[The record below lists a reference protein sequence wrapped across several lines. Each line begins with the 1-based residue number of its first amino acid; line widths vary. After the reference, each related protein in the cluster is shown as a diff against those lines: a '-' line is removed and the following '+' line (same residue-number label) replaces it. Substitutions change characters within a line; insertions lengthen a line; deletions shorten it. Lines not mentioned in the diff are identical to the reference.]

1 MICFTRIPLKDFI
14 KKHNPQEPKKE
25 TIENFE
31 KEINNLLENAPKQ
44 DDEEFQKNEI
54 NKFLKNTYGYD
65 CNTYKKVDSAIYVDG
80 EVRVLIE
87 VKALNN
93 RNEFPKNRENP
104 ISKAFCQMVLYF
116 LEEIEKEK
124 NNSLKHTIIC
134 NAHEFFLFDCKDLL
148 FLKEDKRI
156 KDFYKKCAKKEGTDS
171 SKPKFYKDLEQYLQE
186 DFQGELR
193 YTHFNLSN
201 YDPKELPLIYQVLS
215 QEVLLKQRKT
225 LDANTLNK
233 DFYEELLYIL
243 GLEEQNDKGKILIKP
258 SRTQNSLS
266 AALKKKYENLD
277 DEEVMALLIA
287 WNNRILFLR
296 LLESLLISFKHFEKP
311 FLTTENFKDFNALNT
326 LFFEVLA
333 KKNSERSLNKED
345 KILEKIPYL
354 NSSLFDQTPLELK
367 GHEIRL
373 LENKKLELYQ
383 NSVLKKHENYQ
394 EKKEL
399 PLLKYLFEF
408 LRLYKFTTTP
418 KDIKDNTDTS
428 ESRLINPSVLGLVFE
443 KLNGYK
449 EGSFYTPSFITSYMC
464 KESITPIVLD
474 KFNAIYQWDCE
485 NLKALREKIDRNFSN
500 EKAKEYLNTLLTL
513 RICDPAV
520 GSGHFLVSALN
531 EMVLIAYELGL
542 IASLYRHELRL
553 ENDEI
558 IIHHAQT
565 GEIFN
570 YKKPHSENDPHHQIQ
585 KELFELKKDIIENC
599 LFGVDIN
606 PNSCEITKLR
616 LWIELLKYSYYIF
629 EKGKNTNNL
638 ETLPNI
644 DINIKCANSLVSR
657 FALKDKALLKTEKNK
672 NLEYYIAEYK
682 ELVKIYKDPKI
693 LESLT
698 RPIKDSNAV
707 RKYAKERLYQELAQ
721 NPNKDFKKALNDR
734 IEKIKEAFKLTLEPP
749 QKELKFKKF
758 LKEHLELYGKS
769 ILEEAN
775 DNGLELEALA
785 LEKKMAH
792 EGLFHDYTP
801 YPKLDK
807 TDKVVGL
814 EHFNRYVLTSYKD
827 LQDENER
834 YANALE
840 WRFEFP
846 EVLNDEGDFLGFD
859 CIIGNPPYIRQ
870 EHIKDLKPLL
880 QKQYQDFYNST
891 ADIYTY
897 FFALAYHLLKEKGF
911 NAFIT
916 SNKYA
921 RAKYGAKLRELLL
934 KKTTL
939 VSYMELNALKVFES
953 AAVDTSI
960 MSFIKQTPP
969 KESDFEYYE
978 PTPNDKDDLKSTP
991 HLPMKQNALSTESF
1005 IFANATL
1012 LDLRDKIESVGT
1024 PLKDW
1029 DIQINYGI
1037 KTGANEAFIIP
1048 TEKREEIL
1056 KNCDDAQKDERG
1068 MSERE
1073 RTKELIKPILRGKDI
1088 KRYSYEWADL
1098 WVIIAKFGS
1107 HEFLEVEYPTIYNHL
1122 LQYKDQLE
1130 QRGQCRYSRGPQN
1143 SNKPYPGQHHW
1154 LELDN
1159 NPKDSYLQ
1167 DFEKEKI
1174 VYGEIVQEPR
1184 FYLDNGECELG
1195 VFYAEATSFILTGEH
1210 LRYLLGMLHSKLIT
1224 FAFKTFYAGGGL
1236 GESGYRYKKAFIER
1250 LPIPQIT
1257 EKNQELADKITDGA
1271 KQILALKAKD
1281 PKANTQGLEKEID
1294 ALVYQLYHLT
1304 DEEIKTI
1311 ENGQ

>member
-14 KKHNPQEPKKE
+14 KKYNPPTPTKE
-25 TIENFE
+25 TIEDFE
-31 KEINNLLENAPKQ
+31 KEINSLLENAPRQ

-54 NKFLKNTYGYD
+54 NKFLKNAYGYD
-65 CNTYKKVDSAIYVDG
+65 CNTNKKVDSAIYVDG
-80 EVRVLIE
+80 KAWVLIE
-87 VKALNN
+87 AKALNN
-93 RNEFPKNRENP
+93 RNEFPKDRENP
-104 ISKAFCQMVLYF
+104 LSKAFCQMVFYF
-116 LEEIEKEK
+116 LKEIEN
-124 NNSLKHTIIC
+124 NNSLKHAIIC

-148 FLKEDKRI
+148 FLKDDKRI
-156 KDFYKKCAKKEGTDS
+156 KQLHKNCASKEGTDHS
-171 SKPKFYKDLEQYLQE
+171 TKRFYSDLEEYLKK
-186 DFQGELR
+186 DFKGELR
-193 YTHFNLSN
+193 YTYFNLN
-201 YDPKELPLIYQVLS
+201 DDFKELPLIYQVLS

-243 GLEEQNDKGKILIKP
+243 GLEEQNDKGKILIKQ

-266 AALKKKYENLD
+266 DALKEQYKDLD

-296 LLESLLISFKHFEKP
+296 LLESLLISFKHFEEP

-333 KKNSERSLNKED
+333 KKNNERSLEKED
-345 KILEKIPYL
+345 KILGKIPYL
-354 NSSLFDQTPLELK
+354 NSSLFDKTPLESN
-367 GHEIRL
+367 GHEIKSL
-373 LENKKLELYQ
+373 NNKPLEIHPK
-383 NSVLKKHENYQ
+383 SILKKDKDYQ
-394 EKKEL
+394 KEKAL
-399 PLLKYLFEF
+399 PLLEYLFKF
-408 LRLYKFTTTP
+408 LHFYKFTTTP
-418 KDIKDNTDTS
+418 EDIKDNKDTS

-474 KFNAIYQWDCE
+474 KFNAIYQWDCKDI
-485 NLKALREKIDRNFSN
+485 KALRGKIDRNFSDQ
-500 EKAKEYLNTLLTL
+500 KAKEYLQVLLTL

-531 EMVLIAYELGL
+531 EMVWVAYELGL
-542 IASLYRHELRL
+542 IASLYRHSLRL

-558 IIHHAQT
+558 IIHYTQT

-570 YKKPHSENDPHHQIQ
+570 YKKAHSENDPHHHIQ
-585 KELFELKKDIIENC
+585 KELFELKKSIIENC

-629 EKGKNTNNL
+629 EEGKNTNAL

-644 DINIKCANSLVSR
+644 DINIKCGNSLIFNFPLNSKLTIGQTLEFSR
-657 FALKDKALLKTEKNK
+657 NLKAEIK
-672 NLEYYIAEYK
+672 EYK
-682 ELVKIYKDPKI
+682 NSVMFYKEGLGEKAKI
-693 LESLT
+693 LQNIAKLKSLIINYFIEQHQANEHLKET
-698 RPIKDSNAV
+698 LKAFISEYGDEIFDISTAFGMEMLKIARKNNYRFNPTLTKKQPSPIGVEAN
-707 RKYAKERLYQELAQ
+707 RLL
-721 NPNKDFKKALNDR
+721 
-734 IEKIKEAFKLTLEPP
+734 IKIKECYETLEN
-749 QKELKFKKF
+749 LKN
-758 LKEHLELYGKS
+758 S
-769 ILEEAN
+769 
-775 DNGLELEALA
+775 
-785 LEKKMAH
+785 
-792 EGLFHDYTP
+792 
-801 YPKLDK
+801 K
-807 TDKVVGL
+807 T
-814 EHFNRYVLTSYKD
+814 
-827 LQDENER
+827 
-834 YANALE
+834 LE

-846 EVLNDEGDFLGFD
+846 EVLDDEGDFLGFD

-880 QKQYQDFYNST
+880 EKQYQDFYNSSS
-891 ADIYTY
+891 DIYTY
-897 FFALAYHLLKEKGF
+897 FFALSYHLLKEKGF
-911 NAFIT
+911 SAFIT
-916 SNKYA
+916 SNKYV
-921 RAKYGAKLRELLL
+921 RAKYGAKLREWLL
-934 KKTTL
+934 KKTTI

-960 MSFIKQTPP
+960 MNFIKQTPP
-969 KESDFEYYE
+969 KESDFKYYE

-991 HLPMKQNALSTESF
+991 SLSMKQNALSTESF
-1005 IFANATL
+1005 IFANTTL

-1048 TEKREEIL
+1048 TEKRDAIL

-1088 KRYSYEWADL
+1088 KRYSYEWAHL
-1098 WVIIAKFGS
+1098 WVINTHNGYTSALKSKIPPIDIEKYPATKAHLDSHWDTIATRSDQGDTPY
-1107 HEFLEVEYPTIYNHL
+1107 HLRNCAYLE
-1122 LQYKDQLE
+1122 
-1130 QRGQCRYSRGPQN
+1130 
-1143 SNKPYPGQHHW
+1143 
-1154 LELDN
+1154 
-1159 NPKDSYLQ
+1159 

-1174 VYGEIVQEPR
+1174 VYSEIVQEPR

-1195 VFYAEATSFILTGEH
+1195 YFYAEATSFILTGEH

-1250 LPIPQIT
+1250 LPIPKIT
-1257 EKNQELADKITDGA
+1257 TKNQELADKITDGA
-1271 KQILALKAKD
+1271 KQILALKEKD

-1311 ENGQ
+1311 EDGQ

>member
-1 MICFTRIPLKDFI
+1 MIRFTRILLKDFI
-14 KKHNPQEPKKE
+14 KKYNPPTPTKE

-31 KEINNLLENAPKQ
+31 KEIKSLLENAPRQ

-54 NKFLKNTYGYD
+54 NSFLKNTYGYR
-65 CNTYKKVDSAIYVDG
+65 CNTNKKVDSAIYVDG
-80 EVRVLIE
+80 EVQVLIE
-87 VKALNN
+87 VKALNKKT
-93 RNEFPKNRENP
+93 EFPKNKENP
-104 ISKAFCQMVLYF
+104 LSKAFCQMVLYF
-116 LEEIEKEK
+116 LEEREKEK

-148 FLKEDKRI
+148 FLNEDKRI
-156 KDFYKKCAKKEGTDS
+156 EKFYKNYAQKEGTDS
-171 SKPKFYKDLEQYLQE
+171 SKPKFYEDLEQYLKE

-193 YTHFNLSN
+193 YTYFNLN
-201 YDPKELPLIYQVLS
+201 DDFKELPLIYQVLS
-215 QEVLLKQRKT
+215 QEVLLKQKKT

-243 GLEEQNDKGKILIKP
+243 GLEEQNEKGKTLIKP

-266 AALKKKYENLD
+266 DALKKQYKNLD

-296 LLESLLISFKHFEKP
+296 LLESLLISFNHFEKP
-311 FLTTENFKDFNALNT
+311 FLTTENFEDFKDLNT

-354 NSSLFDQTPLELK
+354 NSSLFDKTPLELK
-367 GHEIRL
+367 GYEIRF

-383 NSVLKKHENYQ
+383 NSVLKKHEEYQ
-394 EKKEL
+394 KQKDL

-408 LRLYKFTTTP
+408 LRVYDFTTTP
-418 KDIKDNTDTS
+418 KDIKDNQNNS

-464 KESITPIVLD
+464 KESITPIVRD
-474 KFNAIYQWDCE
+474 KFNATYQWDCKDLE
-485 NLKALREKIDRNFSN
+485 ALREKIDRNFSSN

-558 IIHHAQT
+558 IIHT
-565 GEIFN
+565 PEDKVFN
-570 YKKPHSENDPHHQIQ
+570 YTIPHSENDPHHQIQ
-585 KELFELKKDIIENC
+585 KELFNLKKDIIENC

-629 EKGKNTNNL
+629 EEGKNTNNL

-644 DINIKCANSLVSR
+644 DINIKCGNSLISR

-846 EVLNDEGDFLGFD
+846 EVLDDEGNFLGFD

-880 QKQYQDFYNST
+880 EKQYQDFYNSSS
-891 ADIYTY
+891 DIYTY
-897 FFALAYHLLKEKGF
+897 FFALAFNLLKEKGF
-911 NAFIT
+911 SAFIT

-921 RAKYGAKLRELLL
+921 RAKYGTKLRELLL

-953 AAVDTSI
+953 ATVDTSI
-960 MSFIKQTPP
+960 VHFIKQPP
-969 KESDFEYYE
+969 LKESVFNYYE
-978 PTPNDKDDLKSTP
+978 PIKNDKEDLKNTP
-991 HLPMKQNALSTESF
+991 SLLMKQNALSTESF
-1005 IFANATL
+1005 IFANTTL
-1012 LDLRDKIESVGT
+1012 LDLRDKMEQSGI

-1029 DIQINYGI
+1029 GIQIYRGI
-1037 KTGANEAFIIP
+1037 LTGCNEAFIIP
-1048 TEKREEIL
+1048 TEKRDEIL
-1056 KNCDDAQKDERG
+1056 KNCDDAQKDEKG

-1073 RTKELIKPILRGKDI
+1073 RTIELIKPILRGKDI

-1098 WVIIAKFGS
+1098 WVINTHNGYTSAPKSKIPPIDIEKYPAIKAHLDS
-1107 HEFLEVEYPTIYNHL
+1107 HHDAIVTRCDQGDTPYNLRNCAYLE
-1122 LQYKDQLE
+1122 
-1130 QRGQCRYSRGPQN
+1130 
-1143 SNKPYPGQHHW
+1143 
-1154 LELDN
+1154 
-1159 NPKDSYLQ
+1159 

-1174 VYGEIVQEPR
+1174 VYPCIMAKEPC
-1184 FYLDNGECELG
+1184 FVYEEKG
-1195 VFYAEATSFILTGEH
+1195 FYAPAPANIITGDKTEIKYLTA
-1210 LRYLLGMLHSKLIT
+1210 LLNSKCIY
-1224 FAFKTFYAGGGL
+1224 FVMRKFYMGGGIE
-1236 GESGYRYKKAFIER
+1236 GELKTNNLER
-1250 LPIPQIT
+1250 IPIPQIT
-1257 EKNQELADKITDGA
+1257 TKNQELADKITALMD
-1271 KQILALKAKD
+1271 KILQAKAKD
-1281 PKANTQGLEKEID
+1281 PKANTQELEKEID
-1294 ALVYQLYHLT
+1294 ALVYQLYNLT

-1311 ENGQ
+1311 EYGQ

>member
-1 MICFTRIPLKDFI
+1 MIEFAHISLKDFI
-14 KKHNPQEPKKE
+14 KRYNPQEPKKE

-31 KEINNLLENAPKQ
+31 KEINSLLENAKRQ
-44 DDEEFQKNEI
+44 DGEEFQKNEI

-65 CNTYKKVDSAIYVDG
+65 CNTYEKVDSAIYVDG
-80 EVRVLIE
+80 KAWVLIE

-93 RNEFPKNRENP
+93 RNEFPKDRENP
-104 ISKAFCQMVLYF
+104 LSKAFCQMVFYF
-116 LEEIEKEK
+116 LKEIEN
-124 NNSLKHTIIC
+124 NNSLKHAIIC

-148 FLKEDKRI
+148 NLFQNDKEI
-156 KDFYKKCAKKEGTDS
+156 KKLHKNCASKEGTD
-171 SKPKFYKDLEQYLQE
+171 PKTKRFYSDLEEYLKK
-186 DFQGELR
+186 DFEGELH
-193 YTHFNLSN
+193 YTHFNLSS
-201 YDPKELPLIYQVLS
+201 YDPKEELPLIYQVLS
-215 QEVLLKQRKT
+215 HEVLLKQKKT

-266 AALKKKYENLD
+266 HALKKEYNNLD

-296 LLESLLISFKHFEKP
+296 LLESLLISFDHFKEP
-311 FLTTENFKDFNALNT
+311 FLTIENFTNFNALNT

-333 KKNSERSLNKED
+333 KKNNERLKEIKEG
-345 KILEKIPYL
+345 KILGKIPYL
-354 NSSLFDQTPLELK
+354 NSSLFDKTPLESN
-367 GHEIRL
+367 GHEIKLLNNERL
-373 LENKKLELYQ
+373 EVYPK
-383 NSVLKKHENYQ
+383 SILKKDKDYQ
-394 EKKEL
+394 EKEDFS
-399 PLLKYLFEF
+399 LLEYLFVF
-408 LRLYKFTTTP
+408 LHAYKFTTTP
-418 KDIKDNTDTS
+418 EDIKDNKNTS

-464 KESITPIVLD
+464 SESITPIVLD
-474 KFNAIYQWDCE
+474 KFNAIYEWDCE
-485 NLKALREKIDRNFSN
+485 NLEALRGKIDRNFSDQ
-500 EKAKEYLNTLLTL
+500 KAKEYLQLLLAL

-531 EMVLIAYELGL
+531 EMVRIAYELGL
-542 IASLYRHELRL
+542 IASLYRHSLRL

-558 IIHHAQT
+558 IIQHTQT

-570 YKKPHSENDPHHQIQ
+570 YKKPHSENDPHHHIQ
-585 KELFELKKDIIENC
+585 KELFELKKSIIENC

-629 EKGKNTNNL
+629 EEGKNTNAL

-644 DINIKCANSLVSR
+644 DINIKCGNSLIFNFPLNSKLTIGQTLE
-657 FALKDKALLKTEKNK
+657 FSK
-672 NLEYYIAEYK
+672 NLKAEIKEYK
-682 ELVKIYKDPKI
+682 NSVMFYKEGLGEKAKI
-693 LESLT
+693 LQNIAKLKSLIINYFIEQHQAKRHLKESLKAFISEYGDGIFDIST
-698 RPIKDSNAV
+698 AFGMEMLKIARHKDNNYKFVPTLTKKQPSPIGVEA
-707 RKYAKERLYQELAQ
+707 
-721 NPNKDFKKALNDR
+721 NKLL
-734 IEKIKEAFKLTLEPP
+734 IKIKECYETLEN
-749 QKELKFKKF
+749 LKN
-758 LKEHLELYGKS
+758 S
-769 ILEEAN
+769 
-775 DNGLELEALA
+775 
-785 LEKKMAH
+785 
-792 EGLFHDYTP
+792 
-801 YPKLDK
+801 K
-807 TDKVVGL
+807 T
-814 EHFNRYVLTSYKD
+814 
-827 LQDENER
+827 
-834 YANALE
+834 LE

-846 EVLNDEGDFLGFD
+846 EVLDDEGDFLGFD

-870 EHIKDLKPLL
+870 EQIREIKPLL
-880 QKQYQDFYNST
+880 QKQYPDFYNST

-897 FFALAYHLLKEKGF
+897 FFALSYRLLKDKGF

-934 KKTTL
+934 KKTTI

-960 MSFIKQTPP
+960 MSFIKQEPP
-969 KESDFEYYE
+969 KESRFKYYE
-978 PTPNDKDDLKSTP
+978 PTPDDKNDLKSARS
-991 HLPMKQNALSTESF
+991 LPMKQNALSTESF

-1012 LDLRDKIESVGT
+1012 LDLRDKMESVGT

-1056 KNCDDAQKDERG
+1056 NACKTQE
-1068 MSERE
+1068 ERE
-1073 RTKELIKPILRGKDI
+1073 RTETLIKPILRGKDI
-1088 KRYSYEWADL
+1088 KRYSYEWAGE
-1098 WVIIAKFGS
+1098 WVINTHNGYTSALKSKIPPIDIEKYPALKSHLNSHWDTIATRSDQGDTPY
-1107 HEFLEVEYPTIYNHL
+1107 HLRNCAYLE
-1122 LQYKDQLE
+1122 
-1130 QRGQCRYSRGPQN
+1130 
-1143 SNKPYPGQHHW
+1143 
-1154 LELDN
+1154 
-1159 NPKDSYLQ
+1159 

-1195 VFYAEATSFILTGEH
+1195 YFYAEATSFILTGEH

-1250 LPIPQIT
+1250 LPIPKIT
-1257 EKNQELADKITDGA
+1257 PENQKLAHKITDGA
-1271 KQILALKAKD
+1271 KAILVLKEKD
-1281 PKANTQGLEKEID
+1281 PKANTQELEKEID
-1294 ALVYQLYHLT
+1294 ALVYQLYNLT

-1311 ENGQ
+1311 EEGQ

>member
-1 MICFTRIPLKDFI
+1 MDYKKLDLPNTNHPNQEQLKDFETAFNAFLETNQQENEDHHKDAFNDLLKGAFKYKVKPTKKIDSTILNDNNKVEVIIESKALKNPNEFIKKGDLNVKALHESLLYYLIERKEGNNNLKRLILGTIKELYIIDANEFEVFNKDKEIQKAFENCHDKKGNNPRTKAFYDACQKRLNELDHSLKYHHIPLK
-14 KKHNPQEPKKE
+14 KE
-25 TIENFE
+25 
-31 KEINNLLENAPKQ
+31 NLA
-44 DDEEFQKNEI
+44 
-54 NKFLKNTYGYD
+54 
-65 CNTYKKVDSAIYVDG
+65 
-80 EVRVLIE
+80 
-87 VKALNN
+87 
-93 RNEFPKNRENP
+93 
-104 ISKAFCQMVLYF
+104 
-116 LEEIEKEK
+116 
-124 NNSLKHTIIC
+124 
-134 NAHEFFLFDCKDLL
+134 
-148 FLKEDKRI
+148 
-156 KDFYKKCAKKEGTDS
+156 
-171 SKPKFYKDLEQYLQE
+171 
-186 DFQGELR
+186 
-193 YTHFNLSN
+193 
-201 YDPKELPLIYQVLS
+201 LIYQALS
-215 QEVLLKQRKT
+215 PNFLLKIPKYS
-225 LDANTLNK
+225 DANTLNK

-243 GLEEQNDKGKILIKP
+243 GLEEQNEKGKTLIKP

-266 AALKKKYENLD
+266 DTLKKQYKNLD

-296 LLESLLISFKHFEKP
+296 LLESLLISFNHFENP
-311 FLTTENFKDFNALNT
+311 FLTTENFKDFNSLNT

-354 NSSLFDQTPLELK
+354 NSSLFDQTLLESKGYKIRSLDNEPLEIYPK
-367 GHEIRL
+367 
-373 LENKKLELYQ
+373 
-383 NSVLKKHENYQ
+383 SVLKKHEEYQ
-394 EKKEL
+394 EQKDL

-408 LRLYKFTTTP
+408 LRVYDFTTTP
-418 KDIKDNTDTS
+418 KDIKDNQNNS

-464 KESITPIVLD
+464 KESIESIVLD
-474 KFNAIYQWDCE
+474 KFNQTYNIECE
-485 NLKALREKIDRNFSN
+485 KLTELKNYFKDNYSYKEDKR
-500 EKAKEYLNTLLTL
+500 KEYLNTLLTL

-542 IASLYRHELRL
+542 IASLYRHELKL

-558 IIHHAQT
+558 IIHT
-565 GEIFN
+565 PEDKVFN
-570 YKKPHSENDPHHQIQ
+570 YTIPHSENDPHHQIQ

-629 EKGKNTNNL
+629 EEGKNTNNL

-644 DINIKCANSLVSR
+644 DINIKCGNSLISR

-698 RPIKDSNAV
+698 HPIKDSNAV

-792 EGLFHDYTP
+792 EGLFYDYTP

-814 EHFNRYVLTSYKD
+814 EHFNRYILTSYKD

-846 EVLNDEGDFLGFD
+846 EVLDDEGNFLGFD

-880 QKQYQDFYNST
+880 QKQYWDFYNSSS
-891 ADIYTY
+891 DIYTY
-897 FFALAYHLLKEKGF
+897 FFALAFNLLKEKGF

-921 RAKYGAKLRELLL
+921 RTKYGAKLRELLL
-934 KKTTL
+934 KKTTIA
-939 VSYMELNALKVFES
+939 SYMELNALKVFES
-953 AAVDTSI
+953 ATVDTSI
-960 MSFIKQTPP
+960 IHFIKQPP
-969 KESDFEYYE
+969 LKESVFNYYE
-978 PTPNDKDDLKSTP
+978 PTQNDKNDLKNTP
-991 HLPMKQNALSTESF
+991 SLLMRQNALQTESF
-1005 IFANATL
+1005 IFANNKL
-1012 LDLRDKIESVGT
+1012 LDLRDKMENIGT

-1029 DIQINYGI
+1029 DIQIYWGI
-1037 KTGANEAFIIP
+1037 LTGCNEAFIIP
-1048 TEKREEIL
+1048 TEKRDEIL

-1098 WVIIAKFGS
+1098 WVINTHNGYTSAFKSKIPPIDIEK
-1107 HEFLEVEYPTIYNHL
+1107 YPAIKAHL
-1122 LQYKDQLE
+1122 
-1130 QRGQCRYSRGPQN
+1130 
-1143 SNKPYPGQHHW
+1143 
-1154 LELDN
+1154 
-1159 NPKDSYLQ
+1159 DSYYDAITTRSDQGDTPYNLRNCAYLE

-1174 VYGEIVQEPR
+1174 VYSEIVQEPR

-1195 VFYAEATSFILTGEH
+1195 VFYAEATSFILIGEH

-1257 EKNQELADKITDGA
+1257 EKNQELAQKITDYA
-1271 KQILALKAKD
+1271 EQILQSKEKD
-1281 PKANTQGLEKEID
+1281 PKANTQELEKEID

-1311 ENGQ
+1311 EDGQ

>member
-1 MICFTRIPLKDFI
+1 MIRFTHISLKDFI

-31 KEINNLLENAPKQ
+31 KEINSLLENAPRQ

-54 NKFLKNTYGYD
+54 NKFFLKTYGYE
-65 CNTYKKVDSAIYVDG
+65 CNTRKKVDSAIYVDG

-87 VKALNN
+87 VKALDNKT
-93 RNEFPKNRENP
+93 EFPKNRENP
-104 ISKAFCQMVLYF
+104 LSKAFCQMVLYF

-124 NNSLKHTIIC
+124 NNSLKHTIVC

-156 KDFYKKCAKKEGTDS
+156 KDFYKKCIKKEGTDP
-171 SKPKFYKDLEQYLQE
+171 KTKKFYSDLEEYLKK
-186 DFQGELR
+186 DFEGELR
-193 YTHFNLSN
+193 YTHFNLS
-201 YDPKELPLIYQVLS
+201 DDFKELPLIYQVLS
-215 QEVLLKQRKT
+215 HEVLLKQRKT

-243 GLEEQNDKGKILIKP
+243 GLEEQNEKGKILIKP

-266 AALKKKYENLD
+266 YALKEKYKNLD

-296 LLESLLISFKHFEKP
+296 LLESLLSSFKHFENSFLTTENFENP
-311 FLTTENFKDFNALNT
+311 FLTTENFENFNALNT

-333 KKNSERSLNKED
+333 KKNSERLSEIKED

-367 GHEIRL
+367 GHEIKL
-373 LENKKLELYQ
+373 LDNKKLEIYK
-383 NSVLKKHENYQ
+383 NSVLKKHEDYQ
-394 EKKEL
+394 KEKAL
-399 PLLKYLFEF
+399 PLLKYLFAF
-408 LRLYKFTTTP
+408 LRVYDFTTTP

-428 ESRLINPSVLGLVFE
+428 ESCLINPSVLGLVFE

-485 NLKALREKIDRNFSN
+485 NLKALRGKIDRDFSDQ
-500 EKAKEYLNTLLTL
+500 KAKEYLQLLLTL

-542 IASLYRHELRL
+542 IASLYRHDLKL

-558 IIHHAQT
+558 IIHYTPT

-570 YKKPHSENDPHHQIQ
+570 YKKPDSENDPHHQIQ

-629 EKGKNTNNL
+629 EKGKNTNAL

-644 DINIKCANSLVSR
+644 DINIKCANSLISR
-657 FALKDKALLKTEKNK
+657 FNLNDDLKKIPNIKQK
-672 NLEYYIAEYK
+672 IQEYK
-682 ELVKIYKDPKI
+682 DLVAQYKDPNLLYPLNKQDLINKI
-693 LESLT
+693 QDLKNTFSLT
-698 RPIKDSNAV
+698 LKDPKTKA
-707 RKYAKERLYQELAQ
+707 ELE
-721 NPNKDFKKALNDR
+721 KA
-734 IEKIKEAFKLTLEPP
+734 IEKHITKYNDFALDDKSLLTGLNYFIPSLFGTPKLSPKEEEEAFAS
-749 QKELKFKKF
+749 
-758 LKEHLELYGKS
+758 YGR
-769 ILEEAN
+769 IR
-775 DNGLELEALA
+775 ALR
-785 LEKKMAH
+785 K
-792 EGLFHDYTP
+792 
-801 YPKLDK
+801 KLD
-807 TDKVVGL
+807 DALSGR
-814 EHFNRYVLTSYKD
+814 EYH
-827 LQDENER
+827 
-834 YANALE
+834 NAFE

-846 EVLNDEGDFLGFD
+846 EVLDDEGNFLGFD

-953 AAVDTSI
+953 ATVDTSI
-960 MSFIKQTPP
+960 MNFIKQTPP
-969 KESDFEYYE
+969 KESDFKYYE
-978 PTPNDKDDLKSTP
+978 PTPNDKDDLKNTP
-991 HLPMKQNALSTESF
+991 SLLMKQNALSTESF
-1005 IFANATL
+1005 IFANAVL

-1029 DIQINYGI
+1029 DIQIYRGI
-1037 KTGANEAFIIP
+1037 LTGCNEAFIIP
-1048 TEKREEIL
+1048 TEKRDEIL

-1098 WVIIAKFGS
+1098 WLINTHNGYTSAPKSKIPPIDIEKYPAIKVHLDSHYDTIATRSDQGDTPY
-1107 HEFLEVEYPTIYNHL
+1107 HLRNCAYLE
-1122 LQYKDQLE
+1122 
-1130 QRGQCRYSRGPQN
+1130 
-1143 SNKPYPGQHHW
+1143 
-1154 LELDN
+1154 
-1159 NPKDSYLQ
+1159 

-1250 LPIPQIT
+1250 LPIPKIT
-1257 EKNQELADKITDGA
+1257 EKNQELADKITALVD
-1271 KQILALKAKD
+1271 KILQAKAKD

-1294 ALVYQLYHLT
+1294 ALVYQLYNLT
-1304 DEEIKTI
+1304 DEEIKI
-1311 ENGQ
+1311 IKNGQ

>member
-1 MICFTRIPLKDFI
+1 MDYKKLDLPDTNYPNQEQLKAFETAFDAFLETNQQENENHQNDAFNDLLKSVFKYKVKPTKKIDSAILNENNKVEVIIEFKALKNPNEFIKKGDLNVKAFHESLLYYLTERKEGNNNLKHLILATIKELYIIDANEFKVFNKDKEIENAFKNCHDKKGNDTSTEAFYDACQKRLNELDRSLKYHHIPLK
-14 KKHNPQEPKKE
+14 KE
-25 TIENFE
+25 
-31 KEINNLLENAPKQ
+31 NLA
-44 DDEEFQKNEI
+44 
-54 NKFLKNTYGYD
+54 
-65 CNTYKKVDSAIYVDG
+65 
-80 EVRVLIE
+80 
-87 VKALNN
+87 
-93 RNEFPKNRENP
+93 
-104 ISKAFCQMVLYF
+104 
-116 LEEIEKEK
+116 
-124 NNSLKHTIIC
+124 
-134 NAHEFFLFDCKDLL
+134 
-148 FLKEDKRI
+148 
-156 KDFYKKCAKKEGTDS
+156 
-171 SKPKFYKDLEQYLQE
+171 
-186 DFQGELR
+186 
-193 YTHFNLSN
+193 
-201 YDPKELPLIYQVLS
+201 LIYQALS
-215 QEVLLKQRKT
+215 PNFLLKIPKYS
-225 LDANTLNK
+225 DANTLNK

-243 GLEEQNDKGKILIKP
+243 GLEEQNDKGKILIKQ

-266 AALKKKYENLD
+266 AALKEKYKNLD

-296 LLESLLISFKHFEKP
+296 LLESLLISFNHFEKP
-311 FLTTENFKDFNALNT
+311 FLTTDNFKDFNALNT

-333 KKNSERSLNKED
+333 KKNNERFPEIKED
-345 KILEKIPYL
+345 KILGKIPYL
-354 NSSLFDQTPLELK
+354 NSSLFDKTPLELK
-367 GHEIRL
+367 GHEIKL
-373 LENKKLELYQ
+373 LDNKKLEIYK
-383 NSVLKKHENYQ
+383 NSVLKKHEDYQ
-394 EKKEL
+394 EKKDL
-399 PLLKYLFEF
+399 PLLKYFFEF

-464 KESITPIVLD
+464 KESITPIVSD

-542 IASLYRHELRL
+542 IASLYRYNLKL

-585 KELFELKKDIIENC
+585 KELFELKKSIIENC

-644 DINIKCANSLVSR
+644 DINIKCANSLISR
-657 FALKDKALLKTEKNK
+657 FNLNDDLKKIPNIKQK
-672 NLEYYIAEYK
+672 IQEYK
-682 ELVKIYKDPKI
+682 DLVAQYKDPNPLSLINKTDLINKI
-693 LESLT
+693 QDLKNTFSLT
-698 RPIKDSNAV
+698 LKDPKTKA
-707 RKYAKERLYQELAQ
+707 ELE
-721 NPNKDFKKALNDR
+721 KA
-734 IEKIKEAFKLTLEPP
+734 IEKHIKKYNDFALDDKSLLDGLNYFIPSLFGTFKLSPKNEEEAFAS
-749 QKELKFKKF
+749 
-758 LKEHLELYGKS
+758 YGR
-769 ILEEAN
+769 IR
-775 DNGLELEALA
+775 ALR
-785 LEKKMAH
+785 K
-792 EGLFHDYTP
+792 
-801 YPKLDK
+801 KLD
-807 TDKVVGL
+807 DALSGR
-814 EHFNRYVLTSYKD
+814 EY
-827 LQDENER
+827 Q
-834 YANALE
+834 NAFE

-846 EVLNDEGDFLGFD
+846 EVLDDEGDFLGFD

-870 EHIKDLKPLL
+870 EQIKDLKPLL
-880 QKQYQDFYNST
+880 QKQYHNFYNST

-911 NAFIT
+911 SAFIT

-921 RAKYGAKLRELLL
+921 RAKYGAKLREWLL
-934 KKTTL
+934 KKTTI

-960 MSFIKQTPP
+960 MNFIKQDPP
-969 KESDFEYYE
+969 KESVFKYYE
-978 PTPNDKDDLKSTP
+978 PTPNDKENLKNTP
-991 HLPMKQNALSTESF
+991 SLSMRQNALSTESF

-1012 LDLRDKIESVGT
+1012 LDLRDKMESVGT

-1048 TEKREEIL
+1048 TEKRDAIL
-1056 KNCDDAQKDERG
+1056 NACKTKE
-1068 MSERE
+1068 ERE
-1073 RTKELIKPILRGKDI
+1073 RTEALIKPILRGKDI
-1088 KRYSYEWADL
+1088 KRYSYEWAHL
-1098 WVIIAKFGS
+1098 WVINTHNGYTSALKSKIPPIDIEKYPATKAHLDAHWDTIATRCDQGDTPY
-1107 HEFLEVEYPTIYNHL
+1107 HLRNCAYLE
-1122 LQYKDQLE
+1122 
-1130 QRGQCRYSRGPQN
+1130 
-1143 SNKPYPGQHHW
+1143 
-1154 LELDN
+1154 
-1159 NPKDSYLQ
+1159 

-1195 VFYAEATSFILTGEH
+1195 YFYAEATSFILTGEH

-1257 EKNQELADKITDGA
+1257 EKNQELADKIIALVDKILQA
-1271 KQILALKAKD
+1271 KEKD
-1281 PKANTQGLEKEID
+1281 PKANTQELEKEID
-1294 ALVYQLYHLT
+1294 ALVYRLYNLT
-1304 DEEIKTI
+1304 DEEIKII
-1311 ENGQ
+1311 EEGQ

>member
-1 MICFTRIPLKDFI
+1 MISFTRTPLKDFI

-25 TIENFE
+25 IIENFE
-31 KEINNLLENAPKQ
+31 KEINSLLENAPRQ

-54 NKFLKNTYGYD
+54 NKFLKNAYGYD
-65 CNTYKKVDSAIYVDG
+65 CNTYEKVDSAIYVDG

-93 RNEFPKNRENP
+93 RNEFPKDRENP
-104 ISKAFCQMVLYF
+104 LSKAFCQMVFYF
-116 LEEIEKEK
+116 LKEIEN

-148 FLKEDKRI
+148 FLSKDKRI
-156 KDFYKKCAKKEGTDS
+156 TKLHEDCAKKEGTDHS
-171 SKPKFYKDLEQYLQE
+171 TKRFYSDLEEYLKK
-186 DFQGELR
+186 DFQGELH
-193 YTHFNLSN
+193 YTYFNLS
-201 YDPKELPLIYQVLS
+201 DDFKELPLIYQVLS
-215 QEVLLKQRKT
+215 QEVLLKQKRT

-258 SRTQNSLS
+258 SRTKNSLS
-266 AALKKKYENLD
+266 DALKKKYNNLD

-311 FLTTENFKDFNALNT
+311 FLTTENFKTFNALNT

-333 KKNSERSLNKED
+333 KKNSERLSEIKED

-354 NSSLFDQTPLELK
+354 NSSLFDKTPLELK
-367 GHEIRL
+367 GYEIKL
-373 LENKKLELYQ
+373 LDNKKLEIYK
-383 NSVLKKHENYQ
+383 NSVLKKDNPKQ
-394 EKKEL
+394 EPL
-399 PLLKYLFEF
+399 PLLKYLFAF
-408 LRLYKFTTTP
+408 LRLYDFTTTP
-418 KDIKDNTDTS
+418 KDIKDNQNTS

-474 KFNAIYQWDCE
+474 KFNAIYQWDCKDLE
-485 NLKALREKIDRNFSN
+485 ALKGKIDRNFSN
-500 EKAKEYLNTLLTL
+500 EKTKEYLQLLLTL
-513 RICDPAV
+513 RVCDPAV

-531 EMVLIAYELGL
+531 EMVWIAYELGL
-542 IASLYRHELRL
+542 IASLYRYNLKL

-558 IIHHAQT
+558 IIHT
-565 GEIFN
+565 PEDKVFKYTI
-570 YKKPHSENDPHHQIQ
+570 PPRENDPHHQIQ
-585 KELFELKKDIIENC
+585 KELFELKKSIIENC

-644 DINIKCANSLVSR
+644 DINIKCANSLIFNFPLNSKLTIGQTLE
-657 FALKDKALLKTEKNK
+657 FSK
-672 NLEYYIAEYK
+672 NLKAEIKEYK
-682 ELVKIYKDPKI
+682 NSVMLYKEGLGEKTKI
-693 LESLT
+693 LQNIAKLKSLITNYFIEQHQANKQLKESL
-698 RPIKDSNAV
+698 
-707 RKYAKERLYQELAQ
+707 
-721 NPNKDFKKALNDR
+721 KAFISEYGDEVFDLSTAFGM
-734 IEKIKEAFKLTLEPP
+734 EMLKIARHNNYKFTPTLESMKPSP
-749 QKELKFKKF
+749 IGVEANRLLIKIRECY
-758 LKEHLELYGKS
+758 E
-769 ILEEAN
+769 ILEN
-775 DNGLELEALA
+775 LRNS
-785 LEKKMAH
+785 K
-792 EGLFHDYTP
+792 
-801 YPKLDK
+801 
-807 TDKVVGL
+807 
-814 EHFNRYVLTSYKD
+814 
-827 LQDENER
+827 
-834 YANALE
+834 ALE

-846 EVLNDEGDFLGFD
+846 EVLDDEGDFLGFD

-870 EHIKDLKPLL
+870 EQIKDIKPLL

-897 FFALAYHLLKEKGF
+897 FFALSYHLLKEKGF

-934 KKTTL
+934 KKTTI

-960 MSFIKQTPP
+960 MNFIKQTPP
-969 KESDFEYYE
+969 KESDFKYYE

-991 HLPMKQNALSTESF
+991 SLLMKQNALSTESF
-1005 IFANATL
+1005 IFANTTL
-1012 LDLRDKIESVGT
+1012 LDLRGKMESVGT

-1037 KTGANEAFIIP
+1037 KTGANEAFIIT
-1048 TEKREEIL
+1048 TEKRDAIL
-1056 KNCDDAQKDERG
+1056 NACKTQE
-1068 MSERE
+1068 ERE
-1073 RTKELIKPILRGKDI
+1073 RTEALIKPILRGKDI
-1088 KRYSYEWADL
+1088 KRYSYEWAHL
-1098 WVIIAKFGS
+1098 WVINTHNGYTSNLKFKIPPIDIEKYPATKAHLDAHWDTIATRCDQGDTPYNLRNCAY
-1107 HEFLEVEYPTIYNHL
+1107 LE
-1122 LQYKDQLE
+1122 
-1130 QRGQCRYSRGPQN
+1130 
-1143 SNKPYPGQHHW
+1143 
-1154 LELDN
+1154 
-1159 NPKDSYLQ
+1159 

-1174 VYGEIVQEPR
+1174 VWNPVSGEYFFTFIKDEIYFNNSLFMMTSKTLKTR
-1184 FYLDNGECELG
+1184 DFYYICGLLNTTL
-1195 VFYAEATSFILTGEH
+1195 YKWLTIQ
-1210 LRYLLGMLHSKLIT
+1210 MTNLIT
-1224 FAFKTFYAGGGL
+1224 IGKYAYG
-1236 GESGYRYKKAFIER
+1236 SKDKIER

-1257 EKNQELADKITDGA
+1257 EKNQELADKIIALVDKILQA
-1271 KQILALKAKD
+1271 KEKD
-1281 PKANTQGLEKEID
+1281 PKANTQELEKEID
-1294 ALVYQLYHLT
+1294 ALVYRLYNLT
-1304 DEEIKTI
+1304 DEEIKII
-1311 ENGQ
+1311 EEGQ

>member
-1 MICFTRIPLKDFI
+1 MIKFAHIPLKDFI
-14 KKHNPQEPKKE
+14 KKYNPQEPKKE

-31 KEINNLLENAPKQ
+31 KEIDSLLENAKRQ
-44 DDEEFQKNEI
+44 DGEEFQKNEI
-54 NKFLKNTYGYD
+54 NSFLKNTYGYE
-65 CNTYKKVDSAIYVDG
+65 CNTYEKVDSAIYVDG
-80 EVRVLIE
+80 KAWVLIE
-87 VKALNN
+87 AKALNN
-93 RNEFPKNRENP
+93 RNEFSKDRENP
-104 ISKAFCQMVLYF
+104 LSKAFCQMVFYF
-116 LEEIEKEK
+116 LKEIEK
-124 NNSLKHTIIC
+124 NNSLKHAIIC

-156 KDFYKKCAKKEGTDS
+156 KKLHKNCAKKEGTDS
-171 SKPKFYKDLEQYLQE
+171 KTKRFYSDLEEYLKK
-186 DFQGELR
+186 DFKGELR
-193 YTHFNLSN
+193 YTHFNLNSD
-201 YDPKELPLIYQVLS
+201 DPKEELPLIYQVLS
-215 QEVLLKQRKT
+215 HEVLLKQKKT

-243 GLEEQNDKGKILIKP
+243 GLEEQNEKGKILIKP

-266 AALKKKYENLD
+266 DALKKEYKNLD

-311 FLTTENFKDFNALNT
+311 FLTIENFTDFKALNN

-333 KKNSERSLNKED
+333 KKNNEREIKED
-345 KILEKIPYL
+345 KILGKIPYL
-354 NSSLFDQTPLELK
+354 NSSLFDKTPLELK
-367 GHEIRL
+367 GHEIKSL
-373 LENKKLELYQ
+373 NNEPLEIYPK
-383 NSVLKKHENYQ
+383 SVLKKD
-394 EKKEL
+394 EKYKNEEDL
-399 PLLKYLFEF
+399 PLLEYLFTF
-408 LRLYKFTTTP
+408 LHAYKFTTTP

-464 KESITPIVLD
+464 SESITPIVLD
-474 KFNAIYQWDCE
+474 KFNQKYNIECKD
-485 NLKALREKIDRNFSN
+485 LKELKNYLKNSYKEDER
-500 EKAKEYLNTLLTL
+500 KEYLQVLLAL

-531 EMVLIAYELGL
+531 EMVRIAYKLGL
-542 IASLYRHELRL
+542 IASLYRHSLRL

-558 IIHHAQT
+558 IIHTPT

-570 YKKPHSENDPHHQIQ
+570 YTKAHSENDPHHQIQ
-585 KELFELKKDIIENC
+585 KELFELKKSIIENC

-629 EKGKNTNNL
+629 EEGKNTNAL

-644 DINIKCANSLVSR
+644 DINIKCGNSLIFNFPLNSKLTIGQTLE
-657 FALKDKALLKTEKNK
+657 FSK
-672 NLEYYIAEYK
+672 NLKAEIKEYK
-682 ELVKIYKDPKI
+682 NSVMFYKEGLGEKAKI
-693 LESLT
+693 LQNIAKLKSLIINYFIEQHQAKRRLKESLKAFISEYGDGIFDIST
-698 RPIKDSNAV
+698 AFGMEMLKIARHKDNNYKFVPTLTKKQPSPIGVEA
-707 RKYAKERLYQELAQ
+707 
-721 NPNKDFKKALNDR
+721 NKLL
-734 IEKIKEAFKLTLEPP
+734 IKIKECYETLEN
-749 QKELKFKKF
+749 LKN
-758 LKEHLELYGKS
+758 S
-769 ILEEAN
+769 
-775 DNGLELEALA
+775 
-785 LEKKMAH
+785 
-792 EGLFHDYTP
+792 
-801 YPKLDK
+801 K
-807 TDKVVGL
+807 T
-814 EHFNRYVLTSYKD
+814 
-827 LQDENER
+827 
-834 YANALE
+834 LE

-846 EVLNDEGDFLGFD
+846 EVLDDEGDFLGFD

-870 EHIKDLKPLL
+870 EQIREIKPLL

-897 FFALAYHLLKEKGF
+897 FFALSYRLLKEKGF

-934 KKTTL
+934 KKTII

-953 AAVDTSI
+953 ATVDTSI
-960 MSFIKQTPP
+960 MSFIKQEPP
-969 KESDFEYYE
+969 KESDFRYYE
-978 PTPNDKDDLKSTP
+978 PTPDDKNDLKSARS
-991 HLPMKQNALSTESF
+991 LPMKQNALSTESF

-1012 LDLRDKIESVGT
+1012 LDLRDKMESVGT

-1029 DIQINYGI
+1029 DIQIYRGI
-1037 KTGANEAFIIP
+1037 LTGANEAFIIP

-1056 KNCDDAQKDERG
+1056 NACKTQEERD
-1068 MSERE
+1068 
-1073 RTKELIKPILRGKDI
+1073 RTEALIKPILRGKDI
-1088 KRYSYEWADL
+1088 KRYSYEWAHL
-1098 WVIIAKFGS
+1098 WVINTHNGYTSNLKFKIPPIDIEKYPAIKTHLDSHYDTIATRSDQGDTPY
-1107 HEFLEVEYPTIYNHL
+1107 HLRNCAYLE
-1122 LQYKDQLE
+1122 
-1130 QRGQCRYSRGPQN
+1130 
-1143 SNKPYPGQHHW
+1143 
-1154 LELDN
+1154 
-1159 NPKDSYLQ
+1159 

-1195 VFYAEATSFILTGEH
+1195 YFYAEATSFILTGEH

-1250 LPIPQIT
+1250 LPIPKIT
-1257 EKNQELADKITDGA
+1257 PQNQKLADKITDCAQAILEA
-1271 KQILALKAKD
+1271 KEKD
-1281 PKANTQGLEKEID
+1281 PKANTQRLEKEID
-1294 ALVYQLYHLT
+1294 ALVYQLYNLT
-1304 DEEIKTI
+1304 DEEIKII
-1311 ENGQ
+1311 EEGQEIKSD

>member
-1 MICFTRIPLKDFI
+1 MMSFARIPLKDFI
-14 KKHNPQEPKKE
+14 KKYNPPTPTKE
-25 TIENFE
+25 TIEKFE
-31 KEINNLLENAPKQ
+31 KEINSLLENAPRQ

-54 NKFLKNTYGYD
+54 NKFLKNTYGYE
-65 CNTYKKVDSAIYVDG
+65 CNTNKKVDSAIYVDG

-104 ISKAFCQMVLYF
+104 LSKAFCQMVLYF

-156 KDFYKKCAKKEGTDS
+156 KKFYENYAKKEGTDDS
-171 SKPKFYKDLEQYLQE
+171 TKRFYSDLEEYLKK
-186 DFQGELR
+186 DFQGELP
-193 YTHFNLSN
+193 YTHFNLSS

-215 QEVLLKQRKT
+215 HEVLLKQRKT

-243 GLEEQNDKGKILIKP
+243 GLEEQNDKGKTLIKP
-258 SRTQNSLS
+258 NRTQNSLS
-266 AALKKKYENLD
+266 AALKGSYNNLD

-296 LLESLLISFKHFEKP
+296 LLESLLISFKHFKKP
-311 FLTTENFKDFNALNT
+311 FLTTENFENFNDLNT

-333 KKNSERSLNKED
+333 KKNSERLPEIKED
-345 KILEKIPYL
+345 KILQKIPYL
-354 NSSLFDQTPLELK
+354 NSSLFDKTPLESK
-367 GHEIRL
+367 GHEIKSL
-373 LENKKLELYQ
+373 NNKPLEIYPK
-383 NSVLKKHENYQ
+383 SVLKKHKDYQ
-394 EKKEL
+394 KDLKEL
-399 PLLKYLFEF
+399 PLLKYFFEF

-464 KESITPIVLD
+464 KESIMSIVLD
-474 KFNAIYQWDCE
+474 KFNATYKWDCE
-485 NLKALREKIDRNFSN
+485 NLKALKGKIDRNFSN
-500 EKAKEYLNTLLTL
+500 EKAKEYLQLLLTL

-531 EMVLIAYELGL
+531 EMVWIAYELGL
-542 IASLYRHELRL
+542 IASLHRYDLKL

-558 IIHHAQT
+558 IIHYTPT

-570 YKKPHSENDPHHQIQ
+570 YKKPDSENDPHHHIQ
-585 KELFELKKDIIENC
+585 KELFELKKSIIENC

-629 EKGKNTNNL
+629 EDGKNTNNL

-644 DINIKCANSLVSR
+644 DINIKCANSLISR
-657 FALKDKALLKTEKNK
+657 FSLHDDLKKIPNIKQK
-672 NLEYYIAEYK
+672 IQEYK
-682 ELVKIYKDPKI
+682 DLVAQYKDPNPLFPLNKADLINKI
-693 LESLT
+693 QDLKNTFSLT
-698 RPIKDSNAV
+698 LKDPKTKA
-707 RKYAKERLYQELAQ
+707 ELE
-721 NPNKDFKKALNDR
+721 NT
-734 IEKIKEAFKLTLEPP
+734 IEKHIKNYNFFALDDKSLLDGLNYFIPSLFGMLKLSPKEEEEAFAS
-749 QKELKFKKF
+749 
-758 LKEHLELYGKS
+758 YGR
-769 ILEEAN
+769 IR
-775 DNGLELEALA
+775 ALR
-785 LEKKMAH
+785 K
-792 EGLFHDYTP
+792 
-801 YPKLDK
+801 KLD
-807 TDKVVGL
+807 DSLSGR
-814 EHFNRYVLTSYKD
+814 EY
-827 LQDENER
+827 Q
-834 YANALE
+834 NAFE

-846 EVLNDEGDFLGFD
+846 EVLDDEGNFLGFD

-870 EHIKDLKPLL
+870 EQIKDLKPLL
-880 QKQYQDFYNST
+880 EKQYKDFYNST

-911 NAFIT
+911 SAFIT

-921 RAKYGAKLRELLL
+921 RAKYGAKLREWLL
-934 KKTTL
+934 KKTTI

-960 MSFIKQTPP
+960 MNFIKQTPP
-969 KESDFEYYE
+969 KESVFEYYE
-978 PTPNDKDDLKSTP
+978 PTPNDKDDLKNTP
-991 HLPMKQNALSTESF
+991 SLLMKQNALSTESF

-1037 KTGANEAFIIP
+1037 KTGANEAFIIT

-1056 KNCDDAQKDERG
+1056 NACKTQE
-1068 MSERE
+1068 ERE
-1073 RTKELIKPILRGKDI
+1073 HTERLIKPILRGKDI
-1088 KRYSYEWADL
+1088 KRYSYEWAHL
-1098 WVIIAKFGS
+1098 WIIFIPWHFPNTGS
-1107 HEFLEVEYPTIYNHL
+1107 PKDMEQNEKDFSIHYPIIYAHL
-1122 LQYKDQLE
+1122 LSHKDELLKRNKDE
-1130 QRGQCRYSRGPQN
+1130 TGKRYEWYCLQR
-1143 SNKPYPGQHHW
+1143 W
-1154 LELDN
+1154 AA
-1159 NPKDSYLQ
+1159 SYYQ

-1174 VYGEIVQEPR
+1174 VYPCIMAKEPC
-1184 FYLDNGECELG
+1184 FVYEEKG
-1195 VFYAEATSFILTGEH
+1195 FYAPAPANIITGDKIEIK
-1210 LRYLLGMLHSKLIT
+1210 YITALLNSKCIY
-1224 FAFKTFYAGGGL
+1224 FAMRKFYMGGGIE
-1236 GESGYRYKKAFIER
+1236 GELKTNNLEKI
-1250 LPIPQIT
+1250 PIPQIT
-1257 EKNQELADKITDGA
+1257 TKNQELAHKITDYA
-1271 KQILALKAKD
+1271 EQILQTKEKD
-1281 PKANTQGLEKEID
+1281 PKANTQKLEKEID
-1294 ALVYQLYHLT
+1294 TLVYQLYHLT
-1304 DEEIKTI
+1304 DEEIKII
-1311 ENGQ
+1311 EDGQ

>member
-1 MICFTRIPLKDFI
+1 MDYKKLDLPNTNYPSQEQLKAFETAFDDFLETNPQENENRQNDAFNDLLKGVFKYKVKPTKKIDSAILNENNKVEVIIEFKALKNPNEFI
-14 KKHNPQEPKKE
+14 KKGDLN
-25 TIENFE
+25 
-31 KEINNLLENAPKQ
+31 
-44 DDEEFQKNEI
+44 
-54 NKFLKNTYGYD
+54 
-65 CNTYKKVDSAIYVDG
+65 
-80 EVRVLIE
+80 
-87 VKALNN
+87 VKALHESLLYYLIERKEGNN
-93 RNEFPKNRENP
+93 NLKHLILGTIKELYIIDADEFEVFNKD
-104 ISKAFCQMVLYF
+104 K
-116 LEEIEKEK
+116 EIENAFENCHDRKGNDTSTEAFYDACQK
-124 NNSLKHTIIC
+124 RLNELDRSLKYHHIS
-134 NAHEFFLFDCKDLL
+134 L
-148 FLKEDKRI
+148 
-156 KDFYKKCAKKEGTDS
+156 KKE
-171 SKPKFYKDLEQYLQE
+171 
-186 DFQGELR
+186 
-193 YTHFNLSN
+193 NLA
-201 YDPKELPLIYQVLS
+201 LIYQALS
-215 QEVLLKQRKT
+215 PNFLLKIPKYS
-225 LDANTLNK
+225 DANTLNK

-258 SRTQNSLS
+258 SRTENSLS
-266 AALKKKYENLD
+266 DTLKKQYKDLD

-311 FLTTENFKDFNALNT
+311 FLTTENFKDFNDLNT

-354 NSSLFDQTPLELK
+354 NSSLFDKTPLESK
-367 GHEIRL
+367 GHEIKL
-373 LENKKLELYQ
+373 LNNKPLEIYPK
-383 NSVLKKHENYQ
+383 SVLKKHEEYQ
-394 EKKEL
+394 KQKDWT
-399 PLLKYLFEF
+399 LLEYLFEF
-408 LRLYKFTTTP
+408 LRVYDFTTTP
-418 KDIKDNTDTS
+418 KDIKDNTNTS

-485 NLKALREKIDRNFSN
+485 NLKALRGKIDRNFSN

-513 RICDPAV
+513 RVCDPAV

-531 EMVLIAYELGL
+531 EMVWIAYELGL
-542 IASLYRHELRL
+542 IASLYRHDLRL

-558 IIHHAQT
+558 IIHT
-565 GEIFN
+565 PEDKVFKYTI
-570 YKKPHSENDPHHQIQ
+570 PHSENDPHHHIQ

-644 DINIKCANSLVSR
+644 DINIKCANSLISR
-657 FALKDKALLKTEKNK
+657 FNLNDDLKKIPNIKKK
-672 NLEYYIAEYK
+672 IQEYK
-682 ELVKIYKDPKI
+682 DLVAQYKDPNPLYPLNKQDLINKI
-693 LESLT
+693 QDLKNTFSLT
-698 RPIKDSNAV
+698 LKDPKTKA
-707 RKYAKERLYQELAQ
+707 ELE
-721 NPNKDFKKALNDR
+721 KA
-734 IEKIKEAFKLTLEPP
+734 IEKHIKKYNFFALDDKSLLDGLNYVIPSLFGTLKLSPKEEEEAFAS
-749 QKELKFKKF
+749 
-758 LKEHLELYGKS
+758 YGR
-769 ILEEAN
+769 IR
-775 DNGLELEALA
+775 ALR
-785 LEKKMAH
+785 K
-792 EGLFHDYTP
+792 
-801 YPKLDK
+801 KLD
-807 TDKVVGL
+807 DALSGG
-814 EHFNRYVLTSYKD
+814 EY
-827 LQDENER
+827 Q
-834 YANALE
+834 NAFE

-846 EVLNDEGDFLGFD
+846 EVLDDEGNFLGFD

-880 QKQYQDFYNST
+880 EKQYQDFYNSSS
-891 ADIYTY
+891 DIYTY
-897 FFALAYHLLKEKGF
+897 FFALAFNLLKEKGF
-911 NAFIT
+911 SAFIT

-921 RAKYGAKLRELLL
+921 RAKYGTKLRELLL
-934 KKTTL
+934 KKTTI

-953 AAVDTSI
+953 ATVDTSI
-960 MSFIKQTPP
+960 MNFIKQTPP
-969 KESDFEYYE
+969 KESDFKYYE
-978 PTPNDKDDLKSTP
+978 PTLNDKDDLKSTP
-991 HLPMKQNALSTESF
+991 YLSMKQNALSTESF

-1012 LDLRDKIESVGT
+1012 LDLRDKIESIGV

-1048 TEKREEIL
+1048 TEKRDEIL
-1056 KNCDDAQKDERG
+1056 KNCDDVQKDERG

-1088 KRYSYEWADL
+1088 KRYSYEWAHL
-1098 WVIIAKFGS
+1098 WVINTHNGQTSNLKSKIPPIDIEK
-1107 HEFLEVEYPTIYNHL
+1107 YPATKAHL
-1122 LQYKDQLE
+1122 
-1130 QRGQCRYSRGPQN
+1130 
-1143 SNKPYPGQHHW
+1143 
-1154 LELDN
+1154 
-1159 NPKDSYLQ
+1159 DSYWDTIATRSDQGDTPYNLRNCAYLE

-1195 VFYAEATSFILTGEH
+1195 YFYAEATSFILTGEH

-1250 LPIPQIT
+1250 LPIPKIT
-1257 EKNQELADKITDGA
+1257 EKNQELARKITDGA
-1271 KQILALKAKD
+1271 KQILALKEKD

-1311 ENGQ
+1311 EYGQ

>member
-1 MICFTRIPLKDFI
+1 MMSFTRIPLKDFI
-14 KKHNPQEPKKE
+14 KKYNSPTPTKE
-25 TIENFE
+25 TIEKFE
-31 KEINNLLENAPKQ
+31 KEINSLLENAPRQ

-54 NKFLKNTYGYD
+54 NEFLKNTYGYR
-65 CNTYKKVDSAIYVDG
+65 CNTHKKVDSAIYVDD
-80 EVRVLIE
+80 EIQVLIE
-87 VKALNN
+87 VKALNKKT
-93 RNEFPKNRENP
+93 EFPKDRENP
-104 ISKAFCQMVLYF
+104 LSKAFCQMVLYF

-134 NAHEFFLFDCKDLL
+134 NAHEFFLFDCKDFL
-148 FLKEDKRI
+148 FLKDDKRI
-156 KDFYKKCAKKEGTDS
+156 KKFYKNCASKEGTDS
-171 SKPKFYKDLEQYLQE
+171 SKPKFYQDLEQYLQE

-193 YTHFNLSN
+193 YTHFNLS
-201 YDPKELPLIYQVLS
+201 DDFKELPLIYQVLS

-243 GLEEQNDKGKILIKP
+243 GLEEQNEKGKTLIKL

-266 AALKKKYENLD
+266 DALKKKYENLD

-296 LLESLLISFKHFEKP
+296 LLESLLISFKHFEDKDR
-311 FLTTENFKDFNALNT
+311 FLTTKNFKDFNALNT

-333 KKNSERSLNKED
+333 KKNSERLPEIKED
-345 KILEKIPYL
+345 KILRKIPYL
-354 NSSLFDQTPLELK
+354 NSSLFDKTPLELK
-367 GHEIRL
+367 GHEIKL
-373 LENKKLELYQ
+373 LDNKKLEIYK
-383 NSVLKKHENYQ
+383 NSVLKKHEDYQ
-394 EKKEL
+394 KQKDL
-399 PLLKYLFEF
+399 PLLEYFFEF

-474 KFNAIYQWDCE
+474 KFNAIYQWDCKDLE
-485 NLKALREKIDRNFSN
+485 ALKGKIDRDFSN
-500 EKAKEYLNTLLTL
+500 EKAKEYLQLLLTL
-513 RICDPAV
+513 RVCDPAV

-531 EMVLIAYELGL
+531 EMVWIAYELGL

-558 IIHHAQT
+558 IIHYTPT
-565 GEIFN
+565 GKIFN
-570 YKKPHSENDPHHQIQ
+570 YKKPHSENDPHHHIQ
-585 KELFELKKDIIENC
+585 KELFELKKSIIENC

-629 EKGKNTNNL
+629 EEGKNTNNL

-644 DINIKCANSLVSR
+644 DINIKCGNSLISR
-657 FALKDKALLKTEKNK
+657 FDFKQSLTHYPNIKEKTQQYKKLVKNYKEGLFDDKMILNNQIKDLLKTF
-672 NLEYYIAEYK
+672 
-682 ELVKIYKDPKI
+682 
-693 LESLT
+693 
-698 RPIKDSNAV
+698 
-707 RKYAKERLYQELAQ
+707 Q
-721 NPNKDFKKALNDR
+721 NFCLNDKYKK
-734 IEKIKEAFKLTLEPP
+734 EIKAFVTQCEEYRKLYGNYFA
-749 QKELKFKKF
+749 KDDADLKLYISENPFPKHENIYDNEEIQQQAYQYF
-758 LKEHLELYGKS
+758 LKLKQTYDMLY
-769 ILEEAN
+769 N
-775 DNGLELEALA
+775 
-785 LEKKMAH
+785 
-792 EGLFHDYTP
+792 
-801 YPKLDK
+801 
-807 TDKVVGL
+807 
-814 EHFNRYVLTSYKD
+814 FNNS
-827 LQDENER
+827 
-834 YANALE
+834 LE

-846 EVLNDEGDFLGFD
+846 EVLDDEGDFLGFD

-870 EHIKDLKPLL
+870 EQIKDLKPLL
-880 QKQYQDFYNST
+880 EKQYQDFYNST

-897 FFALAYHLLKEKGF
+897 FFALSYHLLKEKGF
-911 NAFIT
+911 SAFIT

-921 RAKYGAKLRELLL
+921 RAKYGAKLREWLL
-934 KKTTL
+934 KKTTI

-953 AAVDTSI
+953 ATVDTSI
-960 MSFIKQTPP
+960 MNFIKQTPL
-969 KESDFEYYE
+969 KESDFKYYE

-991 HLPMKQNALSTESF
+991 HLSMKQNALSTESF

-1037 KTGANEAFIIP
+1037 KTGANEAFIIT
-1048 TEKREEIL
+1048 TEKRDAIL
-1056 KNCDDAQKDERG
+1056 NACKTQE
-1068 MSERE
+1068 ERE
-1073 RTKELIKPILRGKDI
+1073 RTEGLIKPILRGKDI
-1088 KRYSYEWADL
+1088 KRYSYEWAHL
-1098 WVIIAKFGS
+1098 WVIFIPWHFPNTDSQKSMEENEQDFS
-1107 HEFLEVEYPTIYNHL
+1107 IHYPIIYAHL
-1122 LQYKDQLE
+1122 LSHKDELLKRNKDE
-1130 QRGQCRYSRGPQN
+1130 TGKRYEWYCLQR
-1143 SNKPYPGQHHW
+1143 W
-1154 LELDN
+1154 AA
-1159 NPKDSYLQ
+1159 SYYQ

-1195 VFYAEATSFILTGEH
+1195 GFYAEATSFILTGEH
-1210 LRYLLGMLHSKLIT
+1210 LCYLLGMLHSKLIT

-1250 LPIPQIT
+1250 LPIPKIT

-1271 KQILALKAKD
+1271 EAILALKEKD
-1281 PKANTQGLEKEID
+1281 PKANTQQLEKEID
-1294 ALVYQLYHLT
+1294 ALVYRLYHLT
-1304 DEEIKTI
+1304 DEEIKII
-1311 ENGQ
+1311 EDGQ